1 MHSQTQNNV
10 ISLELRR
17 KIRVDIR
24 IIKWYYSNI
33 REVLVIM
40 TENPITIIDGTKE
53 ERTRLLKEFLGL
65 RPDQPFQELDVDE
78 IEDDDNDN

>member
-1 MHSQTQNNV
+1 MPSQTQNNGF
-10 ISLELRR
+10 SLELRR

-24 IIKWYYSNI
+24 IIKWYYSNV

-40 TENPITIIDGTKE
+40 TENPITIVDDSDEANILAIKK
-53 ERTRLLKEFLGL
+53 LLGL
-65 RPDQPFQELDVDE
+65 RPDQSFQELDVDE